1 MRFSTLLA
9 LVASTSA
16 ASTMDLKTMA
26 LRDQMKSLQT
36 MVKVAETHK
45 AQDMISAIS
54 DRKSELEYQL
64 ALNNKDKDSVARE
77 LQYLL
82 SLVQTVESNDH
93 AQAAKVLNNRKNKLM
108 KYQMHLQDAEEPAA
122 EEPAA
127 EEPAAEEPAAEEPAA
142 EEPAAEEPASEEPAT
157 EEPAAEEEAATD
169 DAATTDPADPA
180 VEEPKKGKMVGGIIG
195 GVVVAGL
202 LVGGCVY
209 MRKKNSDDNEGGD
222 SEDKKLFKLQ
232 FKGNTLRKVQK
243 ESLVPTFAIPAEEN
257 I

>member
-122 EEPAA
+122 EEPAS
-127 EEPAAEEPAAEEPAA
+127 EEPAT
-142 EEPAAEEPASEEPAT
+142 EEPAT

-169 DAATTDPADPA
+169 DAATTDPADPD
-180 VEEPKKGKMVGGIIG
+180 VKEPKKGKMVGGIIG

-209 MRKKNSDDNEGGD
+209 MRKKNSDENEGGD

>member
-127 EEPAAEEPAAEEPAA
+127 EEPAAEEPAAEEPAT
-142 EEPAAEEPASEEPAT
+142 EEPAT

-209 MRKKNSDDNEGGD
+209 MRKKNSDENEGGD